1 MDGIF
6 VIQPA
11 FCDRKFAALWTSDHP
26 KSTPWYGAVMDAGD
40 DISDITSGR
49 EWKWNLK
56 LFWVD
61 SGICFCSGNFNLP
74 GLSVFQR
81 KGET

>member
-26 KSTPWYGAVMDAGD
+26 KRTPWYGAVMDAGD

-49 EWKWNLK
+49 EWNGILNYLGGFWHMF
-56 LFWVD
+56 LFRE
-61 SGICFCSGNFNLP
+61 F
-74 GLSVFQR
+74 
-81 KGET
+81 